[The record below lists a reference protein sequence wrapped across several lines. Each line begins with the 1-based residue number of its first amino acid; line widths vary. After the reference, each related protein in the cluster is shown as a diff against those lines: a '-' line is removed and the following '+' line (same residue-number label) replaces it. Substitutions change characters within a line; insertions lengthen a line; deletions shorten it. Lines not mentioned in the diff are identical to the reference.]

1 MKIGFIVGLAASAV
15 ALAGCAPP
23 GVATVQLGNSVLCG
37 PTEVIMPSQAV
48 TSMRAQFGD
57 AGYGAEVCRAAAG
70 INATGI
76 VDPTPVK
83 VMLPIGETTV
93 RVRQNMRGL

>member
-1 MKIGFIVGLAASAV
+1 MRADFLAGLAGVV
-15 ALAGCAPP
+15 ALAACVPT

-57 AGYGAEVCRAAAG
+57 ASYGAEVCRAVAG
-70 INATGI
+70 IDATGI
-76 VDPTPVK
+76 VEPTPVR
-83 VMLPIGETTV
+83 VMLPIGDTTV
-93 RVRQNMRGL
+93 RVRQNNR